1 MPVSQSSSSS
11 SLDLIICATCG
22 TQFPTTSPPPNCKI
36 CDDPRQFIPPTGQ
49 SWTTLRALRHPDQTH
64 AQNHETH
71 PYHNEFHPLLPTDTP
86 DADLKKATLISIHT
100 VPKLAIGQR
109 AFLCRTPRHGN
120 ILWDCIPFLDDA
132 TVATIAALG
141 GLRAIVISHPHY
153 YATHLEWASAFAC
166 PVYLARE
173 DEEWVVRRG
182 ESQEQVFWDGARL
195 DLLEVLGEQL
205 EGQRQQQQQQQQ
217 QQDGSGGDG
226 GDGGTLGQGAGQAQ
240 GQGQGQGQDKLEVIK
255 TGGHFPGS
263 TVLWWRAWRTLLIAD
278 TIGTVPS
285 GIYHVDRL
293 PGTASFTFLWSYPN
307 MIPLPP
313 DEVLKIWKAI
323 EHTDFDSTYGA
334 FVGMHTHGD
343 SKKRVLE
350 SAKIFVRAM
359 GYLDHAIY
367 KEVCL

>member
-1 MPVSQSSSSS
+1 MPDSPPS
-11 SLDLIICATCG
+11 SLDFIVCSTCG

-36 CDDPRQFIPPTGQ
+36 CDDPRQFIPPTGTNQ
-49 SWTTLRALRHPDQTH
+49 SQTQTQTH
-64 AQNHETH
+64 EPHQ
-71 PYHNEFHPLLPTDTP
+71 PYHNEFHPLQPSTDPKT
-86 DADLKKATLISIHT
+86 DLTTSSLLAIHT

-109 AFLCRTPRHGN
+109 AFLCRTRRGN

-132 TVATIAALG
+132 TIAQIEALG

-153 YATHLEWASAFAC
+153 YATHLEWARAFRC
-166 PVYLARE
+166 PVFLAAE
-173 DEEWVVRRG
+173 DAEWVVRRG
-182 ESQEQVFWDGARL
+182 EEQVFWVGGRL
-195 DLLEVLGEQL
+195 DLGEGLGE
-205 EGQRQQQQQQQQ
+205 
-217 QQDGSGGDG
+217 
-226 GDGGTLGQGAGQAQ
+226 
-240 GQGQGQGQDKLEVIK
+240 LEVIK

-263 TVLWWRAWRTLLIAD
+263 TVLWWRALRTLLIAD

-313 DEVLKIWKAI
+313 DEVLNIWKAI
-323 EHTDFDSTYGA
+323 KHTDFDSTYGA

-359 GYLDHAIY
+359 GYLDHAIH
-367 KEVCL
+367 KEFCL

>member
-49 SWTTLRALRHPDQTH
+49 SWTTLRALRNPSTSPDQTQH
-64 AQNHETH
+64 HETH
-71 PYHNEFHPLLPTDTP
+71 TYHNEFHPLLPTDTP
-86 DADLKKATLISIHT
+86 KSDPHSSPNDADLNTASLIAIHT

-109 AFLCRTPRHGN
+109 AFLCRTPHHGN

-132 TVATIAALG
+132 TVTTIEALG

-153 YATHLEWASAFAC
+153 YATHLEWARAFGC

-173 DEEWVVRRG
+173 DEEWVLRRG
-182 ESQEQVFWDGARL
+182 EQQEQVFWSGGRL
-195 DLLEVLGEQL
+195 DLLE
-205 EGQRQQQQQQQQ
+205 
-217 QQDGSGGDG
+217 
-226 GDGGTLGQGAGQAQ
+226 AQ
-240 GQGQGQGQDKLEVIK
+240 GQDTLEVIK

-263 TVLWWRAWRTLLIAD
+263 TVLWWRSWRTLLLAD

-343 SKKRVLE
+343 SKKRILE

-359 GYLDHAIY
+359 GYLDHAIH